1 MYRYASD
8 PASRQFVWATFGIGM
23 IVSVLLSIWSITI
36 DSVINNDGIEY
47 VRTAKFLSEG
57 DWRSAFAAYR
67 WPTYPFLIML
77 VGDIAGA
84 IQPNLEDPY
93 KLAGHVLNT
102 AFFSLAVMLFVAV
115 VRGFGGTSRRITWIA
130 MLVALIHPAF
140 NEYRAFLIRDPGYL
154 AAYLLAI
161 YYLTQCRHQP
171 WVRYRLGV
179 VGSLL
184 AASLFRIEGL
194 VFLFFAPVLFSL
206 VSARAGKSYWT
217 RLSFSL
223 LAIAILA
230 PILGCWL
237 LVPTGEVNFLS
248 LVKDPV
254 DVLATGWQQIWI
266 GVDEKLDV
274 LREKFL
280 GPYSAGHANT
290 LYGLAVVMVIATSIL
305 SELTVPYAALTL
317 YGVLGRLF
325 ARDDA
330 LNKLWL
336 ALLLINVT
344 ILLAFT
350 LIMVFL
356 APRYPLATTIT
367 LLIAVPFVL
376 DKLTKDARW
385 HRLKK
390 VWWFIVVVLALWA
403 VGESYSGVTNFS
415 KDKHLRET
423 GYWLYEKTEGRLG
436 PIVTNSRKI
445 AYYAGIQGDREV
457 LVIGRDHFMDSLQ
470 HLTYDLGTNFAGV
483 LVQRSESSIEQ
494 ALSEAVGSKPVKVF
508 HNQRDDRALLYDLRN
523 WSD

>member
-1 MYRYASD
+1 MIRNASD
-8 PASRQFVWATFGIGM
+8 PASRQFVWAIFGIG
-23 IVSVLLSIWSITI
+23 ILVSVLLSIWSIAI

-47 VRTAKFLSEG
+47 IRTAKFLSEG

-77 VGDIAGA
+77 VGNIAGA
-84 IQPNLEDPY
+84 ILPNLEDPY
-93 KLAGHVLNT
+93 KLAGHALNT
-102 AFFSLAVMLFVAV
+102 TFFALAVMLFVAV

-154 AAYLLAI
+154 AAYLLAV

-171 WVRYRLGV
+171 WLRYRLGV
-179 VGSLL
+179 IGSLL

-206 VSARAGKSYWT
+206 VDARAGKSYWT
-217 RLSFSL
+217 RLLFSV

-237 LVPTGEVNFLS
+237 LVPTGEFNALS

-254 DVLATGWQQIWI
+254 EVLTAGWQQVWT
-266 GVDEKLDV
+266 GVDGKLEV

-305 SELTVPYAALTL
+305 SELTVPYAVLML
-317 YGVLGRLF
+317 YGVLSRLF
-325 ARDDA
+325 SGDDA

-336 ALLLINVT
+336 TLILINIT

-356 APRYPLATTIT
+356 APRYPLVTTIT

-376 DKLTKDARW
+376 DKLTKDVRW

-390 VWWFIVVVLALWA
+390 VWWIVVAILTLWA
-403 VGESYSGVTNFS
+403 LGESYSGVTNFS
-415 KDKHLRET
+415 KDHFLRET
-423 GYWLYEKTEGRLG
+423 GYWLYEKTENRSG

-445 AYYAGIQGDREV
+445 AYYAGVQGDREV
-457 LVIGRDHFMDSLQ
+457 LVIGRDYFMDSLQ
-470 HLTYDLGTNFAGV
+470 HLTHDLGTDFAGL

-494 ALSEAVGSKPVKVF
+494 ALYEAVGSRPVKTF
-508 HNQRDDRALLYDLRN
+508 HDKRGDRVLMYDLRS
-523 WSD
+523 WPD